1 MSINDARTKET
12 HVTNP
17 AEGATR
23 DELEALTLRLEA
35 EGVAL
40 LVGTALDFAGVTRS
54 KGMPIRR
61 LASFHGSGAGAAPS
75 WVVFCV
81 DNGLAFTSTIG
92 VTGDLRLRLDVR
104 QVRRIDAGLAWGPTD
119 YVNQDGTPST
129 HCARGRLASVV
140 AAAEARGLSPL
151 MGTELEFMLTT
162 PAGERLPKT
171 SWAAYGMKSVV
182 EHRAFLVDL
191 TDTLEKAGVWPE
203 QIHAEY
209 GIDQFEVS
217 LAPASPVEMA
227 DASILARILTGIVA
241 ARHNLAVSFSPLP
254 WADGSGNGAHLH
266 LSLSRGD
273 SALFASGEGPYGIS
287 AEGGAA
293 IGGILQAL
301 PELLAV
307 YAGSAISP
315 QRLKPDTWAG
325 ASACWGLENREAA
338 VRFIAHTPG
347 NPHGANVELKVVD
360 PSANIYVAAA
370 ALLGS
375 ALHGIE
381 SGLPLPPEVTT
392 NPSSDPRQAEW
403 ALASD
408 QSTIL
413 DAFEAS
419 ALAADIL
426 GPDIVEGVLAV
437 RRHEERLFAGM
448 RAEDIAH
455 ALRFAWTS

>member
-1 MSINDARTKET
+1 MT

-17 AEGATR
+17 TEGSTR
-23 DELEALTLRLEA
+23 DELEELTLRLEA

-61 LASFHGSGAGAAPS
+61 LASFHETGAGAAPS

-81 DNGLAFTSTIG
+81 DNGLAFTGAIG
-92 VTGDLRLRLDVR
+92 VTGDLRLRLDAR
-104 QVRRIDAGLAWGPTD
+104 QVRRIDEGLAWGPTD
-119 YVNQDGTPST
+119 FVNQDGTPST
-129 HCARGRLASVV
+129 HCARHRLASIVAG
-140 AAAEARGLSPL
+140 AAAGGLSAL
-151 MGTELEFMLTT
+151 MGAELEFTLTT

-171 SWAAYGMKSVV
+171 SWSAYGMKSVV

-191 TDTLEKAGVWPE
+191 TDTLEQAGVWPE

-209 GIDQFEVS
+209 GTDQFEVS
-217 LAPASPVEMA
+217 LAPAPPVEMA
-227 DASILARILTGIVA
+227 DASILARILVGIVA
-241 ARHNLAVSFSPLP
+241 ARHGMAVSFSPLP

-266 LSLSRGD
+266 LSLSRGA
-273 SALFASGEGPYGIS
+273 SPLFAGGEGPYGIS

-293 IGGILQAL
+293 IAGILSAL
-301 PELLAV
+301 PGLLAV
-307 YAGSAISP
+307 YAGSAISA
-315 QRLKPDTWAG
+315 QRLKPDTWSG

-338 VRFIAHTPG
+338 VRFIAQTAGTPR
-347 NPHGANVELKVVD
+347 GANVELKVVD
-360 PSANIYVAAA
+360 PSANIYLAAA

-381 SGLPLPPEVTT
+381 SDLPLPPEVTT
-392 NPSSDPRQAEW
+392 NPAHDPRHAEW

-413 DAFEAS
+413 DTFEAS

-426 GPDIVEGVLAV
+426 GPDIVEGLLAV
-437 RRHEERLFAGM
+437 RRHEETIFAGM
-448 RAEDIAH
+448 STEDIAR